1 MTLQCPKCGNPDV
14 VRMSSLRIIHCPD
27 CHTESPWPLKD
38 GQKPLINTN
47 RGDRKK
53 CATDMQV
60 SATDAAK
67 P

>member
-14 VRMSSLRIIHCPD
+14 IRMSSLRIIHCPD

-38 GQKPLINTN
+38 GQKPLIGSN

-53 CATDMQV
+53 
-60 SATDAAK
+60 
-67 P
+67 